1 MKKKLPYL
9 IVGQGIAGS
18 VLAFTLFKRGIPFRL
33 VDLPVSQASSKVAA
47 GLFTPITGQRMVK
60 TWKAD
65 QIFPFLHHFYLEMQD
80 FFQKKFFFPL
90 PIYRPFDSVEK
101 QNQWLAESAEPA
113 LADFVNTNF
122 DPKIYDK
129 TVYQTLGGLQ
139 MKQSGYLNV
148 PEMLETM
155 RLFLEQNQYFISD
168 KLEEKDIILEEK
180 GIFWKNE
187 SYEKIVFCRG
197 MADAESPFFDFLP
210 FRPTKGETLTIR
222 LLEGKIEHIISR
234 NGWILPLPNGLC
246 RVGATYDWHDR
257 TETPSEKAR
266 TELLEKLDK
275 LIRLPYEIVDQ
286 QAGIRPTTIDRRPF
300 VGISPKN
307 DNILIFN
314 GLGTKGVSLAPFW
327 AAHLT
332 DFLEG
337 KTALDQE
344 VDVRRFIINKL

>member
-1 MKKKLPYL
+1 MKKTFPYL

-18 VLAFTLFKRGIPFRL
+18 VLAFTFFRRAIPFSL
-33 VDLPVSQASSKVAA
+33 VDLPVSQASSRVAA

-65 QIFPFLHHFYLEMQD
+65 QIFPFLHHFYAEMQD

-113 LADFVNTNF
+113 LRDFVNTNF
-122 DPKIYDK
+122 DTQLYEKA
-129 TVYQTLGGLQ
+129 VYQALGGLQ

-155 RLFLEQNQYFISD
+155 RIFLEQNQLLISA

-187 SYEKIVFCRG
+187 TYQKIIFCRG
-197 MADAESPFFDFLP
+197 MADGESPFFDFLP
-210 FRPTKGETLTIR
+210 FRPTKGETLTVK
-222 LLEGKIEHIISR
+222 LLEGKIDHIISR
-234 NGWILPLPNGLC
+234 NGWILPLSSGLYK
-246 RVGATYDWHDR
+246 VGATYDWHDR
-257 TETPSEKAR
+257 TEIPTENAR
-266 TELLEKLDK
+266 KELCEKLDK
-275 LIRLPYEIVDQ
+275 LIRLPYEIVRQ
-286 QAGIRPTTIDRRPF
+286 EAGIRPTTIDRRPF
-300 VGISPKN
+300 IGISPKN
-307 DNILIFN
+307 DNVLIFN

-327 AAHLT
+327 ATHLA

-337 KTALDQE
+337 KNGLDGE
-344 VDVRRFIINKL
+344 VDVRRFLRK